1 MAAKVLTVFFSSI
14 SGEYER
20 DVAGMKQ
27 HSMKWIEFTVVADDR
42 AMKLTVEMT
51 DDERADL
58 AEAIW
63 RVSERA
69 LADLG
74 IERED

>member
-1 MAAKVLTVFFSSI
+1 
-14 SGEYER
+14 
-20 DVAGMKQ
+20 
-27 HSMKWIEFTVVADDR
+27 MKWIEFTVVADDR